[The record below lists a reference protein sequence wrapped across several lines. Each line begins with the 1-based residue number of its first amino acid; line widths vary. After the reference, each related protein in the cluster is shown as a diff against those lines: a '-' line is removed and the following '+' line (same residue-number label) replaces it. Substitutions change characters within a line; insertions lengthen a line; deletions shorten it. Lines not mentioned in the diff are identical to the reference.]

1 MGSKVLK
8 MHDALLLTVCLAT
21 HSTGLFLSAFC
32 VKLWQFY
39 AAFGLQFFELA
50 KYGVIRSL
58 LSKCVHKD
66 ETGKM
71 FSALAVIAA
80 IIPMISDPA
89 IRLLYNKTL
98 DTFPAAEI
106 LLSASILIVGTLVN
120 FLIYTQRWRI
130 ALFTSKND

>member
-1 MGSKVLK
+1 M
-8 MHDALLLTVCLAT
+8 
-21 HSTGLFLSAFC
+21 
-32 VKLWQFY
+32 KLWQFY
-39 AAFGLQFFELA
+39 VAFGLQFFELA

-80 IIPMISDPA
+80 IVPMISFPA
-89 IRLLYNKTL
+89 VRLLYNETL

-130 ALFTSKND
+130 ASFTSQNDVDPKAAPSIANAYSKNDNYQLQQLSSL